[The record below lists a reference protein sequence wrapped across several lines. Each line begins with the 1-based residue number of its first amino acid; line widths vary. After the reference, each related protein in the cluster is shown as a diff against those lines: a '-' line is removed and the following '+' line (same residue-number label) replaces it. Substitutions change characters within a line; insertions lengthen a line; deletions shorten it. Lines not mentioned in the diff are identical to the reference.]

1 MPVENKQ
8 LLKRLAVDLAKLCSN
23 PEDLDHTFDLLNA
36 SYGTDVAQAARDRLK
51 ADPAIRDL
59 IREQYWGHWPS
70 ITKLQ
75 SMPVGSLGHVYGTF
89 MASQGLDQLPDPQ
102 LDVSVSCDD
111 TYLQHRIRQTHDIWH
126 VIAGLPIT
134 IAGEAAANGL
144 TTEQLRW
151 PGSALLISADLIH
164 RVSEPDVAQNRNDPN
179 RVDLGIAVAYG
190 LSIGAKAPS
199 LLAQRWE
206 EGWDRPLKDWRHELG
221 ISGLIAQSPFPPLD
235 GDKTAQNTPS
245 IVGNWCLESLH
256 IRHPNQA
263 ESIPIWGEK
272 PLGQLTYTADGRMSA
287 VLCKAGQTTR
297 HSSAGAESHEEQAS
311 LYRHSY
317 GYAGRYSLTNEGV
330 IHHVEVAADP
340 NWIGTDQHRIAQ
352 VNHDQLTITTEAIA
366 SVVDP
371 NPVAYVAI
379 WTRLH

>member
-1 MPVENKQ
+1 MSADSKQ

-36 SYGTDVAQAARDRLK
+36 SYGTEVAQAARDRLK

-59 IREQYWGHWPS
+59 IQEQYWGHWPS
-70 ITKLQ
+70 IPELQ

-89 MASQGLDQLPDPQ
+89 MASQGLTQLPDPQ
-102 LDVSVSCDD
+102 LNASVACDD
-111 TYLQHRIRQTHDIWH
+111 TYLQRRIRQTHDIWH

-164 RVSEPDVAQNRNDPN
+164 RVSEPEMAQSQNDPN

-190 LSIGAKAPS
+190 LSIGAQAPS

-206 EGWDRPLKDWRHELG
+206 EGWDRPLKEWRQELG
-221 ISGLIAQSPFPPLD
+221 LSDLIAHSPFPPLTD
-235 GDKTAQNTPS
+235 DSREQHTAS
-245 IVGNWCLESLH
+245 IVGSWCLESLC
-256 IRHPNQA
+256 IRHPETA
-263 ESIPIWGEK
+263 ENIPIWGEK

-297 HSSAGAESHEEQAS
+297 HASAGAANNDEQAS

-317 GYAGRYSLTNEGV
+317 GYAGRYSLTTEGV

-352 VNHDQLTITTEAIA
+352 VTHNQLTITTEAIA
-366 SVVDP
+366 SVADP

-379 WTRLH
+379 WNRLH